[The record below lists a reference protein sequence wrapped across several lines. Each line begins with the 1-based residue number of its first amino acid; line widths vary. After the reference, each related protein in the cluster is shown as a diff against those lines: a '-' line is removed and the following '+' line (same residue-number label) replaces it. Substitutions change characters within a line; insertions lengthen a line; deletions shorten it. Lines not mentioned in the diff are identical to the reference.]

1 MYECVLEDCCSGR
14 IARAKVDVSVPSEPC
29 SDPKLQMFGMV
40 WQYKSWDDALQ
51 FCQDKVKLMDNPSL
65 DVEPWSVL

>member
-1 MYECVLEDCCSGR
+1 MDVYECVLEDCCSGR
-14 IARAKVDVSVPSEPC
+14 VARAKVDISVPSEPC

-51 FCQDKVKLMDNPSL
+51 FCKDKVSGV
-65 DVEPWSVL
+65 VE